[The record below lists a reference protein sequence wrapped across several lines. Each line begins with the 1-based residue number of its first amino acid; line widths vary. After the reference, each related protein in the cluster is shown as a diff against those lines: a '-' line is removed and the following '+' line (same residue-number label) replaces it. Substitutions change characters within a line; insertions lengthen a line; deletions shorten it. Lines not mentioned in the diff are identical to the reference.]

1 MRSWK
6 HDKLVYCITKNR
18 FNKIEEKRCILGS
31 DTISVSATYV
41 DTMETS
47 SEKLLE
53 TLLDQLPQGMFLKKI
68 LYD

>member
-6 HDKLVYCITKNR
+6 HDRLVYCITKNR
-18 FNKIEEKRCILGS
+18 FNKIEKKRCILGT
-31 DTISVSATYV
+31 DDVSVSATYV

-47 SEKLLE
+47 SEKILE
-53 TLLDQLPQGMFLKKI
+53 TLLNQLPQGMSLKKI

>member
-6 HDKLVYCITKNR
+6 HDKLVYCITKNI
-18 FNKIEEKRCILGS
+18 FDEIEEKRCILGT
-31 DTISVSATYV
+31 DDISISTTYV

-53 TLLDQLPQGMFLKKI
+53 TLSNQLPQGMFIKKI

>member
-18 FNKIEEKRCILGS
+18 FNKIKEMRCILGINDVS
-31 DTISVSATYV
+31 ISATYV
-41 DTMETS
+41 DTMKTS

-53 TLLDQLPQGMFLKKI
+53 TLLNQLPLGMSLKKI

>member
-18 FNKIEEKRCILGS
+18 FNRAEEKRCILGTN
-31 DTISVSATYV
+31 DVSVPATYV

-53 TLLDQLPQGMFLKKI
+53 ILLNQLPQGTFLKKI